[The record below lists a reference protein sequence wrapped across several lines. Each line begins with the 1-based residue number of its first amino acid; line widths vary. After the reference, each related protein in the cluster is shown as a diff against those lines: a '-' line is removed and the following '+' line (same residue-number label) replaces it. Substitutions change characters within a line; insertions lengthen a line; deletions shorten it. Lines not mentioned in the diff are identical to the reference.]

1 MHASLSRSI
10 KNKSTE
16 CWQHSTAVKNHWKVT
31 RARTCTGELDRKK
44 LGKLIF
50 ESPQLR
56 RKLNEATH
64 PLVTMEMVKQIIWH
78 WLCFKF
84 VVVMAPPILTRQL
97 TKA

>member
-1 MHASLSRSI
+1 M
-10 KNKSTE
+10 NQEGTE
-16 CWQHSTAVKNHWKVT
+16 CWQHSTAAKNHWKVS

-64 PLVTMEMVKQIIWH
+64 PLVTLEMVKQVIWY

-84 VVVMAPPILTRQL
+84 VVVMALLFLTHQL
-97 TKA
+97 TTI